1 MRDASYKQLKNYCYF
16 TSFSDYALQTI
27 ADKFRRVELAAGTT
41 IVSEKIPAD
50 SIYLISRGKVE
61 VQKKTE
67 FGNITATSIEG
78 NGMGFGKM
86 PLFTCSSRDCTAVAK
101 SDVSLF
107 KLFKSDFDEILQIES
122 SFGGSLYKT
131 NEGYAL
137 GANLKTFK
145 PFTLLAPE
153 MVLAVSSKFTERT
166 YAANEDIIKA
176 GEEGNEYFIIKSGM
190 VHVWKKNLEDEFV
203 HIATLEEGH
212 AFGEE
217 ALITNSPRNATV
229 RAANETVVSVLARQ
243 DFESIM
249 KSTFLQEVTAEDVI
263 NSKDKNNV
271 LLDVRMHVEYE
282 EEHIPGSIHIP
293 LDELRQR
300 YHELQQDKNYFVYCR
315 SGRRSL
321 SAAYLMNTQGFKA
334 QSVKG
339 GITKWPGTIID
350 NTKLISPAKPT

>member
-1 MRDASYKQLKNYCYF
+1 MRDSSYKQLKNYCYF
-16 TSFSDYALQTI
+16 SSFSDYALQAI

-50 SIYLISRGKVE
+50 SIYLISKGIVE

-67 FGNITATSIEG
+67 IGNITATSIEG

-86 PLFTCSSRDCTAVAK
+86 PIFTCSSRDCTAVAK

-107 KLFKSDFDEILQIES
+107 KLLRYDFDEILQIES
-122 SFGGSLYKT
+122 SLSGPLCRTSG
-131 NEGYAL
+131 EYAQC
-137 GANLKTFK
+137 ANLKTFK

-153 MVLAVSSKFTERT
+153 MVLAISSKFTERT

-176 GEEGNEYFIIKSGM
+176 GEEGNEYFIINCGM

-203 HIATLEEGH
+203 HVATLEEGQ

-217 ALITNSPRNATV
+217 ALLTNSPRNATV
-229 RAANETVVSVLARQ
+229 RAVNETVVNVLSRQ

-249 KSTFLQEVTAEDVI
+249 KSSFLKEVTADDVI
-263 NSKDKNNV
+263 NSKEKNNV

-282 EEHIPGSIHIP
+282 EEYIPGAIHIP

-339 GITKWPGTIID
+339 GITKWPGDIVD
-350 NTKLISPAKPT
+350 NTQLNSPAKPT